1 MSSSSARFHDLIQ
14 REIEVTTVFG
24 TKYKGRLAS
33 VNSFI
38 NPEYIPGEPESAESI
53 TLSPPGEIIGVLYVT
68 GTNGESLTMLDT
80 HTSDPFF

>member
-1 MSSSSARFHDLIQ
+1 M
-14 REIEVTTVFG
+14 
-24 TKYKGRLAS
+24 
-33 VNSFI
+33 NSFI

-80 HTSDPFF
+80 HTHQIPFSDILENFNFRNSRPFGFKV